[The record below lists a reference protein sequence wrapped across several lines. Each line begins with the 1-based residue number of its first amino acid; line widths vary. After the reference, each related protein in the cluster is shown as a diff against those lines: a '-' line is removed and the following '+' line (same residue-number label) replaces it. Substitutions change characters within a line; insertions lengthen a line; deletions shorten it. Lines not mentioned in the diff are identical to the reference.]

1 MTTQLVESYEQTL
14 HADPGSLV
22 FLNLAELLID
32 SGDCERAIEICQQ
45 GLAAHPDSVPGH
57 VLCASALLKLGRAAE
72 AIEFLRAAAQLTPDD
87 AQTLTRA
94 GDLLLQAGLAQE
106 ALSFLER
113 AVELSPADEA
123 AQQWL
128 AQAQNALAAHVDPAA
143 VAAESAPSPFDHVA
157 ADPGVGEIAQD
168 LPTVVDVGAY
178 VPAPEAAPAASSPF
192 EHVTDDLALGAISQ
206 EQPTMVDVGAY
217 VPAPEAVPAAPEF
230 PAAAPL
236 FDEDQRELSAI
247 FRSLGSDDPAP
258 EAAPTHAAV
267 STADASSADAMPPP
281 SDDAAPRLLSSLL
294 SSPDGM
300 RRTSSEAIR
309 ASKGWFSPE
318 DLAAQSERKNA
329 APAFASVE
337 RPRPAP
343 HPLPHLTAPMVSAN
357 APSPMPAPMPA
368 RVDSVDEADL
378 APLTADLAPVAAQP
392 ESEVVSGAEEASGQP
407 ETVPLTEAALF
418 DGQPEEGA
426 ADATGTNPDAEI
438 ESQAFATPPPLP
450 PKSATPDM
458 GLAAPPPLPPKGAP
472 PPLPPVTLK
481 PATPRRGG
489 LLDDLPAEFVPST
502 PPRPA
507 QVPSVMVT
515 AQTAEEI
522 AREYE
527 RELREKLLTQPKPT
541 FLRRHWPKMAG
552 ALALIAV
559 AAAGSYVFQ
568 KSSRETQGTRVG
580 QWRADAARALPLA
593 TPQAYRDA
601 IELSERLLDENAA
614 DLDAMTTRAF
624 AHAALF
630 HSFGGRAEDRA
641 EAEKHLET
649 IRAHAPGLALAIDYR
664 LEDRDQ
670 KITKSK
676 AIAKLA
682 KLDVK
687 ALKTGFERAE
697 VHLLLAERLIAQKKL
712 DDASRHLT
720 QSLTE
725 DASHVETLLASGQSL
740 LRPAIAS
747 QSADADRAFAMF
759 ERAQQI
765 SPNHVG
771 AILGLTEAA
780 LMRRDQTIEDDRE
793 HLARLQKARES
804 YEAAAKT
811 STPWPE
817 ALLPQLDLAEGQLRA
832 RVGEGEK
839 AVEILTAG
847 AERHEKRRGEFQRAL
862 GEAHML
868 SGRHDEAAK
877 VFASLS
883 KRAPKNARYKV
894 LHARALLLQGR
905 PREALKVSERYKGSR
920 DLQILHG
927 IALYELNRLE
937 RAKSVLIST
946 APSGQNL
953 PAQAVVYLAL
963 IDARLDPETAVDR
976 SLGILANIGPKNRF
990 WSLAQSATGRL
1001 LLRQGKEKEAHAALM
1016 AAIAKDL
1023 RDYESR
1029 CVLGRHQLLSGQV
1042 DEARKQLDSA
1052 LKINPFH
1059 LEARLALVE
1068 SLFLLGDLAAV
1079 ESALDPV
1086 LDDRPDTEILLADLR
1101 LKLLKGDLDAARR
1114 ALTRA
1119 RKADGKDPA
1128 VQLASVQFFALS
1140 GEMGQARAD
1149 LKRLRSGNADTRLDL
1164 ADRLLRQGDFAGAKA
1179 LYEAARKRDEDELR
1193 ARVGLAEIAIAAGDK
1208 KERAGLSKE
1217 IDALVKAI
1225 SDGKAEAT
1233 TPVDAEVRAR
1243 VFAVHAQLLVAAKK
1257 KNQARNQADKA
1268 LEAYSLAPE
1277 AQLAKAGAERL
1288 FGDAATV
1295 QTSIERALRLEP
1307 AMARAHLELGVALA
1321 GTDRERAQKSLDT
1334 ARRLSPKGPIADDA
1348 AAAVAR
1354 LSNAPANVAD
1364 HAADK
1369 SDAKSGDK
1377 AKVEAKSKEK
1387 SDAKSKAATKGKSKG
1402 KQAAKKRSKK

>member
-14 HADPGSLV
+14 QADPGNLV

-32 SGDCERAIEICQQ
+32 SGDCEHAIEICRQ
-45 GLAAHPDSVPGH
+45 GLAAHPDSIPGH
-57 VLCASALLKLGRAAE
+57 VLCARACLKSGRAEE
-72 AIEFLRAAAQLTPDD
+72 AIELLRAATGLAPDD
-87 AQTLTRA
+87 AQTLTLA
-94 GDLLLQAGLAQE
+94 GDLLLQAGLCQE
-106 ALSFLER
+106 ALPCLER
-113 AVELSPADEA
+113 AVVLSPADEA
-123 AQQWL
+123 AQQLL
-128 AQAQNALAAHVDPAA
+128 AQARNALGAHVDPAA
-143 VAAESAPSPFDHVA
+143 MAAESAPSPFDHVA
-157 ADPGVGEIAQD
+157 DDPSVGDLAQD

-178 VPAPEAAPAASSPF
+178 VPAPEAAAPSPF
-192 EHVTDDLALGAISQ
+192 EHVSDDLALGAISQ

-217 VPAPEAVPAAPEF
+217 VPPPAAAPMPAAPEAVGAPVF

-258 EAAPTHAAV
+258 EAVSHPAAALP
-267 STADASSADAMPPP
+267 SADASTPHSA
-281 SDDAAPRLLSSLL
+281 DAAPRLLSSLL

-329 APAFASVE
+329 APSFASVE

-343 HPLPHLTAPMVSAN
+343 HPLPHLSAPIVSAN
-357 APSPMPAPMPA
+357 APSPMPAPLPA

-378 APLTADLAPVAAQP
+378 APLVADLAPAAISSEVEVHPDAEAAADQP
-392 ESEVVSGAEEASGQP
+392 EIM
-407 ETVPLTEAALF
+407 PLTEAALF

-438 ESQAFATPPPLP
+438 GSQALVTPPPLP
-450 PKSATPDM
+450 PKPASSDASAS
-458 GLAAPPPLPPKGAP
+458 APPPLPPKGAP

-481 PATPRRGG
+481 PAMARRGG

-641 EAEKHLET
+641 EAKKHLET

-664 LEDRDQ
+664 LEDGDQ

-676 AIAKLA
+676 AIAQLA

-697 VHLLLAERLIAQKKL
+697 VHLLIAEKFIAQKKL

-725 DASHVETLLASGQSL
+725 DVSHVETLLASGQNL
-740 LRPAIAS
+740 LRPTIAS

-780 LMRRDQTIEDDRE
+780 LMRRDQTLEDDRA

-832 RVGEGEK
+832 RMGDGEK

-905 PREALKVSERYKGSR
+905 PREALKVSERYKGNR
-920 DLQILHG
+920 ELQILHG

-976 SLGILANIGPKNRF
+976 SLSILANIGPKNRF

-1001 LLRQGKEKEAHAALM
+1001 LLRQGREKEAHAALM

-1068 SLFLLGDLAAV
+1068 SLFLLGDLAAA

-1086 LDDRPDTEILLADLR
+1086 LDDKPDTEILLADLR

-1208 KERAGLSKE
+1208 KERAGLPKE

-1268 LEAYSLAPE
+1268 LEACSLAPE

-1377 AKVEAKSKEK
+1377 AKVEAKSKAK
-1387 SDAKSKAATKGKSKG
+1387 PDAKSKAAAKSKG
-1402 KQAAKKRSKK
+1402 KQAGKKRSKK